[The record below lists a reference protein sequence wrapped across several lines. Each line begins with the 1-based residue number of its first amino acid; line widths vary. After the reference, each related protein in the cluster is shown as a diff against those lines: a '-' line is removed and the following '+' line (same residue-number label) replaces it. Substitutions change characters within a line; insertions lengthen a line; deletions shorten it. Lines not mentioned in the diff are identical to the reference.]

1 MFHRRLAM
9 LLAVDVGNTNI
20 ALGVFDGKNL
30 IQHWKI
36 RSEQGKTSDE
46 YEIVLLNLL
55 SLANLEAKNIRS
67 VIISSVVPPLTP
79 VFQALSQDF
88 LSVNPLVVGP
98 GLKTGMPILYENP
111 QEVGADRVV
120 ASVAAF
126 DKYGGPAII
135 VDFGTATTFDAISK
149 DGEYLGGAIAPGIQ
163 IAAEALYLKTAKL
176 PRIEIKKP
184 KSVWNPYGKYAAIYA
199 DYESY
204 WGRKDYAS
212 ATGGA
217 FYAGRLSTLE
227 HLEKIKRQAS
237 ILIIREVLPAYYA
250 PLGIWQMRETVRGA
264 FGNKPEVFNSI
275 DDALKRISTRLST
288 PMKKILRKSKLF
300 QKIKKQTKIKKF
312 FNQS

>member
-126 DKYGGPAII
+126 DKYGGPTII

-163 IAAEALYLKTAKL
+163 IAAEALYLKR
-176 PRIEIKKP
+176 P
-184 KSVWNPYGKYAAIYA
+184 NC
-199 DYESY
+199 
-204 WGRKDYAS
+204 
-212 ATGGA
+212 
-217 FYAGRLSTLE
+217 
-227 HLEKIKRQAS
+227 H
-237 ILIIREVLPAYYA
+237 
-250 PLGIWQMRETVRGA
+250 
-264 FGNKPEVFNSI
+264 
-275 DDALKRISTRLST
+275 ALR
-288 PMKKILRKSKLF
+288 
-300 QKIKKQTKIKKF
+300 
-312 FNQS
+312 